1 MSVEGEK
8 EKSGMATVYDPAP
21 APAVALV
28 VAAELVTGAIALVLA
43 FAVAAC
49 VAFAVAAC
57 VLTFDV
63 AVLGLGLGP
72 DGAAHPAINNGATTT
87 ASVMSKRY
95 FFTLDLL
102 RSVSVRKQEVLS

>member
-1 MSVEGEK
+1 VSVEGEK

-49 VAFAVAAC
+49 V
-57 VLTFDV
+57 LTFDA
-63 AVLGLGLGP
+63 AVLGLGLGC

-87 ASVMSKRY
+87 AIVMSKRY

-102 RSVSVRKQEVLS
+102 RSVSARRQEVHILN